1 METLTLIIIIIAIT
15 IIAFTSVNI
24 SYKSTGGDI
33 NTNTVGTAIPLNSKP
48 AKLDIG
54 KFNPYASSHALYNL
68 PAKDQY
74 MSQEFRDQ
82 IDKLRTQ
89 YYYNNCASGS
99 SAK

>member
-1 METLTLIIIIIAIT
+1 METITIILIIITIT

-24 SYKSTGGDI
+24 SYKSGGTTI
-33 NTNTVGTAIPLNSKP
+33 TKPTTLVEKTVANSTNV
-48 AKLDIG
+48 G

>member
-1 METLTLIIIIIAIT
+1 METITLIIIIITIT

-24 SYKSTGGDI
+24 SYKSTSGAI
-33 NTNTVGTAIPLNSKP
+33 NTNSGPIPSPP
-48 AKLDIG
+48 ATKTDNIG
-54 KFNPYASSHALYNL
+54 KFNPYASSQALYNL